1 MLNMIEI
8 VENFE
13 NETNE
18 AFNKLGILKEEM
30 TIGDKMGVDISDK
43 KKDYDNCLD
52 YIISEYNVLLFHR
65 NNLSYKERLDF
76 DRRTQNIKNK
86 INFFKLATG
95 SSFVEQK
102 NNLSYNPFV
111 EGGESI
117 ENEGS
122 QMYKEAKLK
131 ELMMIAQ
138 EKKAIAE
145 AQRQLESDVRDL
157 NDIMEDL
164 HKIVHS
170 QNEMVD
176 SIEHNI
182 EQSVVQVEK
191 GSEEIKKAVKAKN
204 KKVPLIAAAV
214 GGIACGGP
222 AGMAV
227 GTSAGVVAAI
237 TGAVTGLLGGKW
249 LTKKVTKND

>member
-1 MLNMIEI
+1 MLDMIEVI
-8 VENFE
+8 ENFE
-13 NETNE
+13 KETSE
-18 AFNKLGILKEEM
+18 VFNKLGILKEEI
-30 TIGDKMGVDISDK
+30 TIGDRRGTNIGDK
-43 KKDYDNCLD
+43 KKEYDNCLE

-65 NNLSYKERLDF
+65 NNLNYKEKLEF
-76 DRRTQNIKNK
+76 DRKIQNIKNK
-86 INFFKLATG
+86 INYFKLTTG
-95 SSFVEQK
+95 SSFVEQE
-102 NNLSYNPFV
+102 NIPSYNPFV
-111 EGGESI
+111 EGGDSI

-122 QMYKEAKLK
+122 QMYKEAKLR
-131 ELMMIAQ
+131 ELMLIAQ

-170 QNEMVD
+170 QNDMVD

-182 EQSVVQVEK
+182 EQSVAQVEK
-191 GSEEIKKAVKAKN
+191 GNEEIRKAVKAKN

-222 AGMAV
+222 AGIAV
-227 GTSAGVVAAI
+227 GTGTGIVAAI
-237 TGAVTGLLGGKW
+237 TGAVTGLIGGRW
-249 LTKKVTKND
+249 LTNKVTKND